1 MAQSLN
7 LILIHAHGWQA
18 AEDFEAIRAY
28 VEDMAPD
35 IEVFIV
41 PIDSRSS
48 LTRKKSAQRPTL
60 VFSPL
65 ALREFQPVRGKV
77 YAGRAMSKLIEM
89 QRLQAG
95 GLRVPAFEELRPD
108 TALDPATYGP
118 HVIVKPAYELASWGK
133 NIRLFKREDVR
144 YRAPADYPEGHHGR
158 KGPMIAQR
166 FIDCGRTMNCRVLT
180 FFGVPIFS
188 YCRRSTKPLD
198 LGNLSQPFR
207 QRDFMPAAPNIEIH
221 VTRDPDILALAA
233 SAYQALPEIPLQAC
247 DILRAK
253 DDRLYILEVNPGGG
267 TWMFSSKAAPAYKK
281 ALGVDDLTT
290 EFDAFETCAR
300 ILVERTRAEAI

>member
-1 MAQSLN
+1 MLAGIVARAQPAVHREAAISEFGRRA
-7 LILIHAHGWQA
+7 AHRQH
-18 AEDFEAIRAY
+18 F
-28 VEDMAPD
+28 VERIAGKQDKR
-35 IEVFIV
+35 IV
-41 PIDSRSS
+41 PRPEVDLRAGVLVGTDGMGKDTQLSS
-48 LTRKKSAQRPTL
+48 LESLR
-60 VFSPL
+60 L
-65 ALREFQPVRGKV
+65 AREIIDEGKT
-77 YAGRAMSKLIEM
+77 
-89 QRLQAG
+89 
-95 GLRVPAFEELRPD
+95 PPD